1 MQPPHP
7 YPLPQ
12 AGGEGKG
19 EGELPDVNKTAFV
32 FFRILYVFS
41 FARMGDHRGNKSFWF
56 RPMKGLKSLLLIVIV
71 WAAGVVPAMAKE
83 AYLSDFVVTNTRD
96 HLLVYF
102 SVNNCFTPEMNNAI
116 ESGIETTFT
125 FFIQLREKR
134 DLIWDKKIADLE
146 VNHSIKYDSLKKIYS
161 VRFSED
167 NIREVS
173 ARNFEEAKKMMAE
186 IVALKVLPM
195 HQLKKG
201 KRYQLQMM
209 AQLDKIRL
217 PFYLHYVLFFVS
229 LWDFETDWYAVDFRY

>member
-1 MQPPHP
+1 M
-7 YPLPQ
+7 
-12 AGGEGKG
+12 
-19 EGELPDVNKTAFV
+19 N
-32 FFRILYVFS
+32 
-41 FARMGDHRGNKSFWF
+41 DHRKKKTSWIS
-56 RPMKGLKSLLLIVIV
+56 PMRGLKSLLLITFLWVA
-71 WAAGVVPAMAKE
+71 WAVPAMARE

-102 SVNNCFTPEMNNAI
+102 TVNNCFTPEMNNAI

-125 FFIQLREKR
+125 FFVQLNEKR

-146 VNHSIKYDSLKKIYS
+146 VNHSIKYDSLKKTYT

-167 NIREVS
+167 NNKEVT
-173 ARNFEEAKKMMAE
+173 ARTFEEAKKLMAE
-186 IVALKVLPM
+186 IVALKVVPM

-217 PFYLHYVLFFVS
+217 PFYLHYVFFFLS

>member
-1 MQPPHP
+1 MHD
-7 YPLPQ
+7 LP
-12 AGGEGKG
+12 GKK
-19 EGELPDVNKTAFV
+19 D
-32 FFRILYVFS
+32 FR
-41 FARMGDHRGNKSFWF
+41 F
-56 RPMKGLKSLLLIVIV
+56 RSMRGLKSLLLIMFLWVA
-71 WAAGVVPAMAKE
+71 WAGPAMAKD

-102 SVNNCFTPEMNNAI
+102 TVNNCFTPEMNNAI

-125 FFIQLREKR
+125 FFVQLHENR
-134 DLIWDKKIADLE
+134 DLIWDRKIADLE
-146 VNHSIKYDSLKKIYS
+146 VNHSIKYDSLKKVYS

-167 NIREVS
+167 NNREVT
-173 ARNFEEAKKMMAE
+173 ARTFEEAKKLMAE
-186 IVALKVLPM
+186 VVALKVVPM

-217 PFYLHYVLFFVS
+217 PFYLHYVLFFLS

>member
-1 MQPPHP
+1 MD
-7 YPLPQ
+7 
-12 AGGEGKG
+12 E
-19 EGELPDVNKTAFV
+19 
-32 FFRILYVFS
+32 
-41 FARMGDHRGNKSFWF
+41 HRGKKTFWS
-56 RPMKGLKSLLLIVIV
+56 RPMRGLKSLLLITILWVV
-71 WAAGVVPAMAKE
+71 WAVPAMAKE

-102 SVNNCFTPEMNNAI
+102 TVNNCFTPEMNNAI

-125 FFIQLREKR
+125 FFVQLHEKR

-146 VNHSIKYDSLKKIYS
+146 VSHSIKYDSLKKTYS

-167 NIREVS
+167 NNREVT
-173 ARNFEEAKKMMAE
+173 ARTFEEAKKLMAE

-217 PFYLHYVLFFVS
+217 PFYLHYVFFFLS

>member
-1 MQPPHP
+1 MGIHP
-7 YPLPQ
+7 
-12 AGGEGKG
+12 GK
-19 EGELPDVNKTAFV
+19 
-32 FFRILYVFS
+32 RISWFS
-41 FARMGDHRGNKSFWF
+41 
-56 RPMKGLKSLLLIVIV
+56 PMRGLKSLLLITILMVA
-71 WAAGVVPAMAKE
+71 WAVPAMAKE

-96 HLLVYF
+96 HLLIYF
-102 SVNNCFTPEMNNAI
+102 KVNNCFTPEMNNAI

-125 FFIQLREKR
+125 FFVQLNEKR

-146 VNHSIKYDSLKKIYS
+146 INHSIKYDSLKKTYS

-167 NIREVS
+167 KNKEVT
-173 ARNFEEAKKMMAE
+173 ARTFEEAKKLMAE
-186 IVALKVLPM
+186 IVALKVVPM

-217 PFYLHYVLFFVS
+217 PFYLHYVFFFLS

>member
-1 MQPPHP
+1 MDD
-7 YPLPQ
+7 L
-12 AGGEGKG
+12 
-19 EGELPDVNKTAFV
+19 
-32 FFRILYVFS
+32 
-41 FARMGDHRGNKSFWF
+41 RGMMIFWF
-56 RPMKGLKSLLLIVIV
+56 RPMRGLKSLLLMTILWVA
-71 WAAGVVPAMAKE
+71 WAVPAMARE

-102 SVNNCFTPEMNNAI
+102 TVNNCFTPEMNNAI

-125 FFIQLREKR
+125 FFVQINEKR

-146 VNHSIKYDSLKKIYS
+146 VNHSIKYDSLKKTYS

-167 NIREVS
+167 NNREVT
-173 ARNFEEAKKMMAE
+173 ARTFEEAKKLMAE
-186 IVALKVLPM
+186 IVALKVVPM

-217 PFYLHYVLFFVS
+217 PFYLHYVFFFLS

>member
-1 MQPPHP
+1 M
-7 YPLPQ
+7 
-12 AGGEGKG
+12 
-19 EGELPDVNKTAFV
+19 N
-32 FFRILYVFS
+32 
-41 FARMGDHRGNKSFWF
+41 DHRKKKTSWI
-56 RPMKGLKSLLLIVIV
+56 RPMRGLKSLLLITFLWVA
-71 WAAGVVPAMAKE
+71 WAVPAMARE

-102 SVNNCFTPEMNNAI
+102 TVNNCFTPEMNNAI

-125 FFIQLREKR
+125 FFVQLNEKR

-146 VNHSIKYDSLKKIYS
+146 VNHSIKYDSLKKTYS
-161 VRFSED
+161 VKFSED
-167 NIREVS
+167 NNREVT
-173 ARNFEEAKKMMAE
+173 ARTFEEAKKLMAE

-209 AQLDKIRL
+209 AQLDKIKL
-217 PFYLHYVLFFVS
+217 PFYLHYVFFFLS

>member
-1 MQPPHP
+1 M
-7 YPLPQ
+7 
-12 AGGEGKG
+12 
-19 EGELPDVNKTAFV
+19 N
-32 FFRILYVFS
+32 
-41 FARMGDHRGNKSFWF
+41 DHRKKKTSWI
-56 RPMKGLKSLLLIVIV
+56 RPMRGLKSFLLFTFLWVA
-71 WAAGVVPAMAKE
+71 WAVPAMARE

-102 SVNNCFTPEMNNAI
+102 TVNNCFTPEMNNAI

-125 FFIQLREKR
+125 FFVQLNEKR

-146 VNHSIKYDSLKKIYS
+146 VNHSIKYDSLKKTYS
-161 VRFSED
+161 VKFSED
-167 NIREVS
+167 NNREVT
-173 ARNFEEAKKMMAE
+173 ARTFEEAKKLMAE

-209 AQLDKIRL
+209 AQLDKIKL
-217 PFYLHYVLFFVS
+217 PFYLHYVFFFLS

>member
-1 MQPPHP
+1 MFSP
-7 YPLPQ
+7 YARIDDPR
-12 AGGEGKG
+12 GKKG
-19 EGELPDVNKTAFV
+19 
-32 FFRILYVFS
+32 
-41 FARMGDHRGNKSFWF
+41 FWF
-56 RPMKGLKSLLLIVIV
+56 RPMRGLKSLLLIMILWV
-71 WAAGVVPAMAKE
+71 AGAVPAMAKE

-102 SVNNCFTPEMNNAI
+102 TVNNCFTPEMNNAI

-125 FFIQLREKR
+125 FFVQLHEKR

-146 VNHSIKYDSLKKIYS
+146 VSHSIKYDSLKKIYS

-167 NIREVS
+167 NNREVT
-173 ARNFEEAKKMMAE
+173 ARNFEEAKKLTAE
-186 IVALKVLPM
+186 VVALKVVPM

-217 PFYLHYVLFFVS
+217 PFYLHYVLFFLS

>member
-1 MQPPHP
+1 MDD
-7 YPLPQ
+7 L
-12 AGGEGKG
+12 
-19 EGELPDVNKTAFV
+19 
-32 FFRILYVFS
+32 
-41 FARMGDHRGNKSFWF
+41 RGMMIFWF
-56 RPMKGLKSLLLIVIV
+56 RPMRGLKSLLLMTILWVA
-71 WAAGVVPAMAKE
+71 WAVPAVAKE

-96 HLLVYF
+96 HLLIYF
-102 SVNNCFTPEMNNAI
+102 TVNNCFTPEMNNAI

-125 FFIQLREKR
+125 FFVQLNEKR

-146 VNHSIKYDSLKKIYS
+146 VNHSIKYDSLKKTYS

-167 NIREVS
+167 NNREVT
-173 ARNFEEAKKMMAE
+173 ARTFEEAKKLMAE

-217 PFYLHYVLFFVS
+217 PFYLHYVFFFLS

>member
-1 MQPPHP
+1 V
-7 YPLPQ
+7 
-12 AGGEGKG
+12 
-19 EGELPDVNKTAFV
+19 D
-32 FFRILYVFS
+32 
-41 FARMGDHRGNKSFWF
+41 DHRDESIF
-56 RPMKGLKSLLLIVIV
+56 RFVPMRGLKRLPLILILWVA
-71 WAAGVVPAMAKE
+71 WAVPAMAKD

-102 SVNNCFTPEMNNAI
+102 TVNNCFTPEMNNAI

-125 FFIQLREKR
+125 FFVQIQEKR
-134 DLIWDKKIADLE
+134 DLIWDKNIADLE
-146 VNHSIKYDSLKKIYS
+146 VNHSIKYDSLKKTYS

-167 NIREVS
+167 NNREVT
-173 ARNFEEAKKMMAE
+173 ARTFEEAKKLMAE
-186 IVALKVLPM
+186 VVALKVVPM

-217 PFYLHYVLFFVS
+217 PFYLHYVFFFLS

>member
-1 MQPPHP
+1 MDD
-7 YPLPQ
+7 L
-12 AGGEGKG
+12 
-19 EGELPDVNKTAFV
+19 
-32 FFRILYVFS
+32 
-41 FARMGDHRGNKSFWF
+41 RGIMIFWF
-56 RPMKGLKSLLLIVIV
+56 RPMRGLKSLLLMTILWVA
-71 WAAGVVPAMAKE
+71 WAVPAMAKE

-96 HLLVYF
+96 HLLIYF
-102 SVNNCFTPEMNNAI
+102 KVNNCFTPEMNNAI

-125 FFIQLREKR
+125 FFVQINEKR

-146 VNHSIKYDSLKKIYS
+146 VNHSIKYDSLKKTYS

-167 NIREVS
+167 NNREVT
-173 ARNFEEAKKMMAE
+173 ARTFEEAKKLMAE
-186 IVALKVLPM
+186 IVALKVVPM

-217 PFYLHYVLFFVS
+217 PFYLHYVFFFLS

>member
-1 MQPPHP
+1 M
-7 YPLPQ
+7 
-12 AGGEGKG
+12 
-19 EGELPDVNKTAFV
+19 N
-32 FFRILYVFS
+32 
-41 FARMGDHRGNKSFWF
+41 DHRKKKTSWI
-56 RPMKGLKSLLLIVIV
+56 RPMRGLKSLLLITFL
-71 WAAGVVPAMAKE
+71 WGALAVPAMARE

-102 SVNNCFTPEMNNAI
+102 TVNNCFTPEMNNAI

-125 FFIQLREKR
+125 FFVQLNEKR

-146 VNHSIKYDSLKKIYS
+146 VNHSIKYDSLKKTYS

-167 NIREVS
+167 NNREVT
-173 ARNFEEAKKMMAE
+173 ARTFEEAKRLMAE
-186 IVALKVLPM
+186 IVALKVVPM

-217 PFYLHYVLFFVS
+217 PFYLHYVFFFLS

>member
-1 MQPPHP
+1 MDD
-7 YPLPQ
+7 L
-12 AGGEGKG
+12 
-19 EGELPDVNKTAFV
+19 
-32 FFRILYVFS
+32 
-41 FARMGDHRGNKSFWF
+41 RGMMIFWF
-56 RPMKGLKSLLLIVIV
+56 RPMRGLKSLLLMTILFVA
-71 WAAGVVPAMAKE
+71 WAVPAMAKE

-96 HLLVYF
+96 HLLIYF
-102 SVNNCFTPEMNNAI
+102 KVNNCFTPEMNNAI

-125 FFIQLREKR
+125 FFVQINEKR

-146 VNHSIKYDSLKKIYS
+146 VNHSIKYDSLKKTYT

-167 NIREVS
+167 NNREVT
-173 ARNFEEAKKMMAE
+173 ARTFEEAKKLMAE
-186 IVALKVLPM
+186 IVALKVVPM

-217 PFYLHYVLFFVS
+217 PFYLHYVFFFLS